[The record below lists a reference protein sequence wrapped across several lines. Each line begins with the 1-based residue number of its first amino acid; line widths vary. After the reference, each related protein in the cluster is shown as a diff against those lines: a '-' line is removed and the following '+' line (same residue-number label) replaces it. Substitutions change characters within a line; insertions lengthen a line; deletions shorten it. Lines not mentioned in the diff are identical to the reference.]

1 MRPEMVDLSSYKFDR
16 NDLTLRLSFKTLL
29 GLSDTSPPL
38 EAYLSA
44 DDIDRDKRP
53 HKAYACTRSHGP
65 GVLLG
70 SRLEENRLLSQVQG
84 PHLQVPNSPL
94 PPIACFHLP
103 LFRHV
108 GNFIWSVYTKT
119 EFFRDFLFTH
129 ELVEWAGCGYA
140 GTIVIQDKNIKPV
153 SEMVAAAN
161 AFYKPR
167 QDDPRGDERGGNP
180 STQGYGR
187 GMQVGG
193 LTSRTLSVEDL
204 SVSFIPIVADN
215 FVKCAADWDTSMNAL
230 VEEGSV
236 HRFFAD
242 LDSLDVLWVM
252 DKDVFPAPTPVPP
265 ETPPSR
271 RFVPALPKEAPP
283 VRKRRR
289 AALTKEQLEKMAA
302 GQRKLTSPNGWPTF
316 LRAGG
321 RNAPRDLELVL
332 KDLSR
337 SRVLKGVVGVSRG
350 DVARVCPDTCARTG
364 VLGYAP
370 QSRESLTDFIRR
382 SCSTT
387 AGKTAAKTGYS
398 IHVDFPDP
406 SKPHFMVLVKHDL
419 RGIMTTLSGN
429 AVTLEDGKRHGR

>member
-1 MRPEMVDLSSYKFDR
+1 MLYKHPIAQSLDRPGTLFRDFESNAGDSEHAGVNDLGYWSNSLRSTDYCEEEEEEDTTEEEQEQEQEQEQEKAKLGQRDEGSTSTPPEVAGQKTMRPEMVDLSSYKFDR

-161 AFYKPR
+161 AFYKHLCP
-167 QDDPRGDERGGNP
+167 DLTADPLRLAVVKTHGP
-180 STQGYGR
+180 S
-187 GMQVGG
+187 QVHSK
-193 LTSRTLSVEDL
+193 LFRALSRDKT
-204 SVSFIPIVADN
+204 
-215 FVKCAADWDTSMNAL
+215 TL
-230 VEEGSV
+230 VETKGAATLPHKATDEGC
-236 HRFFAD
+236 RLAA
-242 LDSLDVLWVM
+242 SL
-252 DKDVFPAPTPVPP
+252 AG
-265 ETPPSR
+265 PS
-271 RFVPALPKEAPP
+271 PSK
-283 VRKRRR
+283 
-289 AALTKEQLEKMAA
+289 
-302 GQRKLTSPNGWPTF
+302 TSLSPSFRSWQTTSSS
-316 LRAGG
+316 
-321 RNAPRDLELVL
+321 APRI
-332 KDLSR
+332 
-337 SRVLKGVVGVSRG
+337 G
-350 DVARVCPDTCARTG
+350 
-364 VLGYAP
+364 
-370 QSRESLTDFIRR
+370 I
-382 SCSTT
+382 
-387 AGKTAAKTGYS
+387 
-398 IHVDFPDP
+398 
-406 SKPHFMVLVKHDL
+406 L
-419 RGIMTTLSGN
+419 R
-429 AVTLEDGKRHGR
+429 